1 MQAKGRRTMAR
12 HLTRALGGIALVGAS
27 LALAACTSS
36 PGSSSA
42 GGAVQPG
49 SSAAK
54 ADSSPVKSGTVT
66 VKEGNKVICVMTVV
80 NGKGTCKVPAS
91 SIGAGTKP
99 LVGAYSGTGYKPARS
114 APLYVSVVKA
124 ATSVKLSASPAKVT
138 YGKENVARVTV
149 RVTASGGGVPTGSVI
164 VRSGATTICTI
175 TLAHGAGSCTL
186 GPRQLKA
193 GSRALSASYGGDKND
208 YAAGSAA
215 KTIAVA
221 S

>member
-1 MQAKGRRTMAR
+1 MAR

-54 ADSSPVKSGTVT
+54 ANGSPVKSGTVT

-99 LVGAYSGTGYKPARS
+99 LVGAYSGTGYKPAQS

-124 ATSVKLSASPAKVT
+124 STSVTLSASPAKVT
-138 YGKENVARVTV
+138 YGKENAARVTV
-149 RVTASGGGVPTGSVI
+149 RVTASGGVPTGSVI

-186 GPRQLKA
+186 GARQLKA
-193 GSRALSASYGGDKND
+193 GARSLSASYGGDKND
-208 YAAGSAA
+208 YAASSAA

>member
-36 PGSSSA
+36 AGSSGT

-49 SSAAK
+49 SSPPTK
-54 ADSSPVKSGTVT
+54 ALSNPVKSGTVT
-66 VKEGNKVICVMTVV
+66 VKEGGKVICVMTVV

-91 SIGAGTKP
+91 TIGTGTKTI
-99 LVGAYSGTGYKPARS
+99 VGDYSGTGYKPAQS
-114 APLYVSVVKA
+114 LPLNVTVQSA
-124 ATSVKLSASPAKVT
+124 ATLVTLSVSPAKVT
-138 YGKENVARVTV
+138 YGDEQVARVTV
-149 RVTASGGGVPTGSVI
+149 RVTASGRVPTGSVI

-175 TLAHGAGSCTL
+175 ALSHGAGSCTL
-186 GPRQLKA
+186 GAHQLKA
-193 GSRALSASYGGDKND
+193 GSRPLIARYGGDKSD
-208 YAAGSAA
+208 DGSSSTVQ
-215 KTIAVA
+215 KIVIA